1 MKAVRIHAYGDAGVL
16 RYEEAPMPD
25 VAPDDVLVRV
35 VAASVN
41 PVDWKIREGY
51 LQQMIPYPFPL
62 TLGWDVS
69 GVVEAVGD
77 KVTRFKPGDAVYS
90 RPDIKRNGTYA
101 EYVAIRE
108 SELAHKPKTIS
119 HIEAATL
126 PLAGIAAW
134 EGIVTTAQVSAGQR
148 VLIHAAS
155 GGVGSIAVQLAKSR
169 GAYVIATTSEKNR
182 ALVQSIGADEV
193 IDYRAQRFQDVVRD
207 VDAVLDTMG
216 GAVQEASW
224 QVLKRG
230 GMLVSIIG
238 TPPEEKAKALGVR
251 SAFLFIQSNAA
262 ILAQLAEMVEG
273 GSLRPLVGAEFA
285 LRDIAQAHALSQS
298 GHAVGKIALYVGQ
311 P

>member
-1 MKAVRIHAYGDAGVL
+1 MKAVRIHAYGNADVLKYEDAPL
-16 RYEEAPMPD
+16 PD
-25 VAPDDVLVRV
+25 VAPNDVLVQV

-51 LQQMIPYPFPL
+51 LQQMISYQFPL

-69 GVVEAVGD
+69 GVVDAVGS
-77 KVTRFKPGDAVYS
+77 KVTRFKVGDAVFS
-90 RPDIKRNGTYA
+90 RPDIRRNGTYA

-108 SELAHKPKTIS
+108 DELALKPGTIS
-119 HIEAATL
+119 HVEAATL

-134 EGIVTTAQVSAGQR
+134 EAIVTTAKVTAGQR

-182 ALVQSIGADEV
+182 ALVRSIGADEV
-193 IDYRAQRFQDVVRD
+193 IDYRVLKFEEVAREMDV
-207 VDAVLDTMG
+207 VLDTMG
-216 GAVQEASW
+216 GQVQEASLS
-224 QVLKRG
+224 VLKPG
-230 GMLVSIIG
+230 GILVSIISP
-238 TPPEEKAKALGVR
+238 PPEERAKALGVR
-251 SAFLFIQSNAA
+251 SAFLFIQPSAA
-262 ILAQLAEMVEG
+262 ILSQLAALVESG
-273 GSLRPLVGAEFA
+273 KLRPIVGAEFA
-285 LRDIAQAHALSQS
+285 LKDIAKAHALSQS